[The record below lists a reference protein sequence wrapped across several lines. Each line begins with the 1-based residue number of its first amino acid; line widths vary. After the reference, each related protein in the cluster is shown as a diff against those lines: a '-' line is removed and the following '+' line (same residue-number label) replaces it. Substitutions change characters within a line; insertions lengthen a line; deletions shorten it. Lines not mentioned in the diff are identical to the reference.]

1 MCQQKGKRGILC
13 KQRQPHQGEGQKSER
28 FNKGED
34 LLEVTHR
41 PLALLDLLLCLWK
54 IDTPQA
60 GLDTV
65 WRLHQWTWVLH
76 RLTRLLVL
84 GHSTHLRCQ

>member
-1 MCQQKGKRGILC
+1 MSLK
-13 KQRQPHQGEGQKSER
+13 GEGQKSER

-60 GLDTV
+60 GEHSPCQGLPNVLNTTNV
-65 WRLHQWTWVLH
+65 WQIVI
-76 RLTRLLVL
+76 TRNVDAD
-84 GHSTHLRCQ
+84 RF